1 MEPRARGKRVYNT
14 ERRAEQARLTRV
26 RIIDAARELLL
37 ADGFF
42 AMTVPLLAQRAGV
55 SPQTVYNAIGG
66 KAEVVKAV
74 YDGLLA
80 GDDDPTPM
88 SQRPGFG
95 AVVEALDPAAYARA
109 YAAWCRRIW
118 DRVGPLLGVILAH
131 GPGGDAVLE
140 EFVTTIDRERRTG
153 NANSLQGLR
162 ERGELPEGH
171 CVDELIDVVWT
182 LTSPEVYDRLVR
194 RSSWQSASYEA
205 WLSVQLEAALTHWVS
220 SPAAVVHTPRR
231 SRMR

>member
-1 MEPRARGKRVYNT
+1 MESSALGRRAYNG
-14 ERRAEQARLTRV
+14 ERRAEQARLTRA
-26 RIIDAARELLL
+26 RILDAARELLL
-37 ADGFF
+37 ADGFI

-55 SPQTVYNAIGG
+55 SPQTVYNAVGG

-95 AVVEALDPAAYARA
+95 AVVEAPDAAAYARA

-118 DRVGPLLGVILAH
+118 DRVGPLLGVILVH

-153 NANSLQGLR
+153 NAHSLKGLR
-162 ERGELPEGH
+162 ERGELPADRSVE
-171 CVDELIDVVWT
+171 EFIDVVWT

-194 RSSWQSASYEA
+194 RCGWQPASYEA
-205 WLSVQLEAALTHWVS
+205 WLSVHLEAALNHWVGGS
-220 SPAAVVHTPRR
+220 SQVGG
-231 SRMR
+231 

>member
-1 MEPRARGKRVYNT
+1 VESRSPGKRAYHG
-14 ERRAEQARLTRV
+14 ERRAEQVRATRAR
-26 RIIDAARELLL
+26 ISDAARELLL

-55 SPQTVYNAIGG
+55 SPQTVYNSVGG
-66 KAEVVKAV
+66 KADVVKAV
-74 YDGLLA
+74 YDGLMA

-88 SQRPGFG
+88 SGRPAFR
-95 AVVEALDPAAYARA
+95 AVVAAPDSAAYARA
-109 YAAWCRRIW
+109 YAAWCRQIW

-162 ERGELPEGH
+162 ERGALSGGRS
-171 CVDELIDVVWT
+171 VDELVDAVWT
-182 LTSPEVYDRLVR
+182 LTAPEVYDRLVR
-194 RSSWQSASYEA
+194 RAGWQPAAYEA
-205 WLSVQLEAALTHWVS
+205 WLAVQLEATLAD
-220 SPAAVVHTPRR
+220 
-231 SRMR
+231 

>member
-1 MEPRARGKRVYNT
+1 MESGPRGKRVYNT
-14 ERRAEQARLTRV
+14 ERRAEQARLTRE

-37 ADGFF
+37 AGGFF

-74 YDGLLA
+74 YDRLLA

-88 SQRPGFG
+88 SQRPGFR
-95 AVVEALDPAAYARA
+95 AVLEALDTAAYARA
-109 YAAWCRRIW
+109 YAAWCRQIW

-131 GPGGDAVLE
+131 GPGDDAVLE

-153 NANSLQGLR
+153 NANSLRGLR
-162 ERGELPEGH
+162 ERGDLPEDRS
-171 CVDELIDVVWT
+171 VDEFVDVVWT

-194 RSSWQSASYEA
+194 RSGWQSAPYEA
-205 WLSVQLEAALTHWVS
+205 WLSVQLEAALT
-220 SPAAVVHTPRR
+220 
-231 SRMR
+231 